1 MRIVGGT
8 HRSRRIDA
16 PRNLPLR
23 PTTDFAKES
32 LFNILVN
39 HFDLEG
45 LSVLDLFSGTGA
57 ISFEFASRGAK
68 KIVSI
73 EKNPECL
80 AFIKKK
86 SNEFK
91 FDNILPFKY
100 DAFKYLEKCTDK
112 YDIIFADPPYELPGT
127 DRIPELVFS
136 RDILPENGRLIIEH
150 SSKTSFSK
158 AEWFLE
164 KRTYGEVNF
173 SIFGKRKKSAIVK
186 AAEAALDLIIETDN
200 E

>member
-32 LFNILVN
+32 LFNILEN

-45 LSVLDLFSGTGA
+45 ISVLDLFSGTGA

-73 EKNPECL
+73 EKNFDCL
-80 AFIKKK
+80 DFIKKK
-86 SNEFK
+86 SREFK

-136 RDILPENGRLIIEH
+136 NEILLKNGRLIIEH

-173 SIFGKRKKSAIVK
+173 SIFG
-186 AAEAALDLIIETDN
+186 IEND
-200 E
+200 